1 MLLPV
6 LCFLLIMMFL
16 FRGERM
22 PAWTAAIAWIVAMLP
37 INLNLIQYR
46 TLVDYNYGFSLAL
59 IGYIGC
65 FYAGLAAYRLIAGPV
80 QSTTDVFADERA
92 WIDLE
97 RVRPYARF
105 SLVLGLV
112 GTLAVIGDFLSKG
125 GIGGDLA
132 TLRDTIVYQSQASLL
147 SRVASVMTWACLYS
161 FCFALVF
168 RRLLARQEFLIYLAP
183 VAGFFMTSVAS
194 AGRQAAFQLF
204 VIVILTQI
212 VNRVR
217 SAGSDRS
224 GRALML
230 GMGGAMAFYMGYIAV
245 ARNDRTI
252 SDVKAEA
259 LFRLFDAYMLPGVEA
274 VLDWIGISFKSAVV
288 EGLIYFSSSISLF
301 ERFLTLSWPSP
312 FFGAATLPFV
322 ARQLQGITGIDPL
335 DVLEAKFYGMSSTG
349 VIPVGW
355 TGTVSSYIMDFGIIG
370 AHVVMVIQGF
380 TTALAWRRVREG
392 GGFHITAIAILA
404 LLSAVYLPLL
414 PAVTDTNILL
424 MLIFCSIAQAIIRQS
439 RMPARLTH
447 LSTTALRDQ
456 R

>member
-6 LCFLLIMMFL
+6 LGFLLLMMFL

-46 TLVDYNYGFSLAL
+46 TLVDYEYEFSLTL
-59 IGYIGC
+59 ISYIGC
-65 FYAGLAAYRLIAGPV
+65 FYAGLAAYRLIAGPTQV
-80 QSTTDVFADERA
+80 TTDVFGNGRA
-92 WIDLE
+92 IVDLE
-97 RVRPYARF
+97 QVRPYAQF
-105 SLVLGLV
+105 SLVVGLV
-112 GTLAVIGDFLSKG
+112 GTLAVIGDFLAKG
-125 GIGGDLA
+125 GISGDLS
-132 TLRDTIVYQSQASLL
+132 TLRDTIVYQSQATLL
-147 SRVASVMTWACLYS
+147 SRIASVMTWACLYS
-161 FCFALVF
+161 FCFALIF
-168 RRLLARQEFLIYLAP
+168 RRLLTRQQFLIYLVP

-204 VIVILTQI
+204 VIVILIQI

-224 GRALML
+224 GRVLVL
-230 GMGGAMAFYMGYIAV
+230 GVGGAMAFYMGYIAV

-252 SDVKAEA
+252 SDVKSEV
-259 LFRLFDAYMLPGVEA
+259 LFRLFDAYMPPGVEA
-274 VLDWIGISFKSAVV
+274 VLDWVGTSFKSAVV

-301 ERFLTLSWPSP
+301 ERFLTLRWPSP
-312 FFGAATLPFV
+312 FFGATTFPFF

-355 TGTVSSYIMDFGIIG
+355 TGTVSSYIMDFGVVG
-370 AHVVMVIQGF
+370 AYAVMVIQGF

-424 MLIFCSIAQAIIRQS
+424 MLIFCLLAQAIIRQS
-439 RMPARLTH
+439 RTPARLSH
-447 LSTTALRDQ
+447 LSATVSADQ
-456 R
+456 P